1 MAAHFAIRALPPEV
15 VERIAAGEVVERPA
29 SVVKELIENSLDAQA
44 SAISVEIR
52 DGGLSLIRVSDDGSG
67 MSRADVPLAVERFA
81 TSKVHT
87 LEDLEAIR
95 TLGFRGEALS
105 SIATVARLEILTRTR
120 DELEG
125 TRLRTEGQGA
135 QYAVLSQ
142 HRLFHGGAGT
152 EPPVSPVPPVA
163 RRHQVEPAASPVGTS
178 VTVHDLFY
186 NTPARRKFLKSPLR
200 EAELVREMVVR
211 YSLAY
216 PAVAFRLLVGGRE
229 SYVAPPATPLER
241 IGVALGREVA
251 AEMVEVAWEAADLRV
266 WGYVSRPTLGRRDRR
281 SQFFFINGRPVRSG
295 LLAVM
300 LERPYAGRLPP
311 ERRPLAVLYTRLDP
325 HLVDVNVHPRKEEVR
340 LSQERSVYGA
350 VARAVE
356 EALAPYPHLEPGVP
370 GLAWPFGD
378 VPAEPGALREPGA
391 GYAVGGLEPLGQLH
405 NTYVVARSG
414 EGLLVVDQHAA
425 HEQVLFEHLLGAEG
439 RRPLDP
445 PLRVQLTTREAEL
458 LEPFLGLLAD
468 LGLEIEPFGGS
479 TFLLR
484 SLPEPLVAQEPRA
497 LLEALLDELPE
508 CRKLDPEAAR
518 ERLAMKAACTAAVKA
533 GDVLTME
540 EMRALLGDLQAAWSP
555 ATCPHGRPAFVLL
568 TVEEL
573 ERRFMRR

>member
-1 MAAHFAIRALPPEV
+1 
-15 VERIAAGEVVERPA
+15 
-29 SVVKELIENSLDAQA
+29 
-44 SAISVEIR
+44 
-52 DGGLSLIRVSDDGSG
+52 
-67 MSRADVPLAVERFA
+67 
-81 TSKVHT
+81 
-87 LEDLEAIR
+87 
-95 TLGFRGEALS
+95 
-105 SIATVARLEILTRTR
+105 
-120 DELEG
+120 
-125 TRLRTEGQGA
+125 
-135 QYAVLSQ
+135 
-142 HRLFHGGAGT
+142 
-152 EPPVSPVPPVA
+152 
-163 RRHQVEPAASPVGTS
+163 
-178 VTVHDLFY
+178 
-186 NTPARRKFLKSPLR
+186 
-200 EAELVREMVVR
+200 
-211 YSLAY
+211 
-216 PAVAFRLLVGGRE
+216 
-229 SYVAPPATPLER
+229 
-241 IGVALGREVA
+241 
-251 AEMVEVAWEAADLRV
+251 MVEVAWEAADLRV

-281 SQFFFINGRPVRSG
+281 SQFFFVNGRPIRSG

-311 ERRPLAVLYTRLDP
+311 ERRPLAVLHTRLDP

-356 EALAPYPHLEPGVP
+356 EALAPYPHLEPGVS

-378 VPAEPGALREPGA
+378 VPAEPGTLREPGA

-405 NTYVVARSG
+405 NAYVVARSG

-425 HEQVLFEHLLGAEG
+425 HEQVLFERLLGAEE

-458 LEPFLGLLAD
+458 LEPFLGLLTD

-484 SLPEPLVAQEPRA
+484 SLPEPLVAQEPRT
-497 LLEALLDELPE
+497 LLEALLEELPE
-508 CRKLDPEAAR
+508 CRRLDPEAAR

-540 EMRALLGDLQAAWSP
+540 EMRTLLGDLQAAWSP